1 MDARPTGVAGAA
13 RESAFVRNFE
23 PGSAGGI
30 ARAVRRCVLTKLKKK
45 WRELKSYPPGK
56 RFQTVHEQQKDA
68 PAWVK
73 PVVIAGA
80 VVAFGIGVLL
90 SIMPGPA
97 FVFYGLAGALLA
109 TESAWV
115 ARQLDRGEVGARK
128 LIARWKRWRSRRK
141 AAATRRKLD
150 ARA

>member
-1 MDARPTGVAGAA
+1 
-13 RESAFVRNFE
+13 
-23 PGSAGGI
+23 
-30 ARAVRRCVLTKLKKK
+30 VLAKLKTK

-56 RFQTVHEQQKDA
+56 RFQTVYEKQKDA

-80 VVAFGIGVLL
+80 IVAFGIGVLL

-109 TESAWV
+109 TESAWA
-115 ARQLDRGEVGARK
+115 ARQLDRAELAARR
-128 LIARWKRWRSRRK
+128 LHTRWKRWRSRRK
-141 AAATRRKLD
+141 TAATRRKLD